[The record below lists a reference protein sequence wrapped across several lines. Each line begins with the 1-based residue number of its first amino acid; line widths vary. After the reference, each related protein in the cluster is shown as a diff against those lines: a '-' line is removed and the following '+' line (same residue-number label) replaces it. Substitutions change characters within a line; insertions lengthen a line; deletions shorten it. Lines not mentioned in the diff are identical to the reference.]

1 MRIALVALALSL
13 APAALADT
21 SSFHDRM
28 YQRYCDKLKESPD
41 AYAAFVKRMRTVT
54 GYTFSDFA
62 QLEPNAPL
70 RAECRGASSAQA
82 SSTVARAEVRAGTR

>member
-1 MRIALVALALSL
+1 MATI
-13 APAALADT
+13 
-21 SSFHDRM
+21 
-28 YQRYCDKLKESPD
+28 
-41 AYAAFVKRMRTVT
+41 T